1 MWRVGEQRI
10 KISVDSLLETLLERQ
25 LKDRSEPAEL
35 LSKQFLEFLGR
46 RKSFHEASMLQ
57 LIYMSFMLGYYYRVF
72 LNNNKVEYEPTI
84 ERAISPDDDLPTS
97 PDHTGASPN

>member
-10 KISVDSLLETLLERQ
+10 RISVDSLLETLLERQ
-25 LKDRSEPAEL
+25 LKDRMEPAEL

-72 LNNNKVEYEPTI
+72 LNNNKVEYEPII
-84 ERAISPDDDLPTS
+84 EGPTGSDNDLSSSSGPANTS
-97 PDHTGASPN
+97 TH

>member
-10 KISVDSLLETLLERQ
+10 KISVDSLLNTLLERQ
-25 LKDRSEPAEL
+25 IKEKLESAEL

-46 RKSFHEASMLQ
+46 RKAFHDASMLQ

-84 ERAISPDDDLPTS
+84 DGVADPEDLSSSPSLY
-97 PDHTGASPN
+97 GATPN